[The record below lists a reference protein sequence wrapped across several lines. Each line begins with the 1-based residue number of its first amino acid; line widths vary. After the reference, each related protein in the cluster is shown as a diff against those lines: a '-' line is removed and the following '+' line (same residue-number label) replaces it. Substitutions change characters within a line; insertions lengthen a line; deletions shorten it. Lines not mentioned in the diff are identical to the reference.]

1 MTAGVLPIRVSRL
14 RPMRDGAIVACLV
27 LAIGLALGLL
37 NTGVDAHA
45 YWAAEPFDPYGGTRP
60 AEQDAYFY
68 APPFAQI
75 LGPLHYIP
83 WPWFIAI
90 WTLLLTA
97 AFIWQAWLW
106 AGFLVL
112 MVPVFAE
119 LTVGNIHLLLGA
131 AIVAGFRWP
140 WLWALPLLTK
150 VTPGVGLLWF
160 VLWPL
165 CGLGFILLLIGII
178 LVAATPSTPA
188 YYAPYP
194 YPYAAPGPAPAPAA
208 GPACPTCGSPL
219 TWIAQ
224 YGRWYCY
231 RCQQYR

>member
-1 MTAGVLPIRVSRL
+1 MADSQAGVVL
-14 RPMRDGAIVACLV
+14 IVVGVVCL
-27 LAIGLALGLL
+27 
-37 NTGVDAHA
+37 
-45 YWAAEPFDPYGGTRP
+45 
-60 AEQDAYFY
+60 
-68 APPFAQI
+68 
-75 LGPLHYIP
+75 
-83 WPWFIAI
+83 IA
-90 WTLLLTA
+90 
-97 AFIWQAWLW
+97 
-106 AGFLVL
+106 G
-112 MVPVFAE
+112 
-119 LTVGNIHLLLGA
+119 
-131 AIVAGFRWP
+131 
-140 WLWALPLLTK
+140 
-150 VTPGVGLLWF
+150 GLLWF

-178 LVAATPSTPA
+178 LVAATPSTPT